1 MKQGGIPQLS
11 GIRGMFLKRENGY
24 NTKTNGNKPIFT
36 IKIITIGR
44 KRIIKMKIKT
54 NEKT

>member
-1 MKQGGIPQLS
+1 
-11 GIRGMFLKRENGY
+11 MFLKRENGY